1 MSFTGG
7 VLCSILA
14 VTYSRSTIM
23 SHLGQI
29 QVQEHLSPEFL
40 TLEVIHGVEDLRI
53 GHERLAN
60 AHVGARTR

>member
-1 MSFTGG
+1 
-7 VLCSILA
+7 
-14 VTYSRSTIM
+14 M